1 MMAGKDAKLGKAES
15 DNLRED
21 LMKVQRIHSHASDM
35 SIDTSQRDNDRHSGD
50 GLPQLVRDYILHDR
64 GNSLYLGDS
73 FANLP
78 SPVAE
83 NATIKRLFKF
93 KEDED
98 EMNKPRHAKNESQ
111 NNKAIRIE
119 GKKQKKKEDN
129 EEEENDLDVHKIPK
143 VDFNLNIEEIDN
155 IVFSDTIVKPKKK
168 EDAYSN
174 VVAKA
179 SAPINRSTSNAYYAY
194 EEEESYENPVN
205 LSKMPGG

>member
-1 MMAGKDAKLGKAES
+1 M
-15 DNLRED
+15 
-21 LMKVQRIHSHASDM
+21 
-35 SIDTSQRDNDRHSGD
+35 
-50 GLPQLVRDYILHDR
+50 
-64 GNSLYLGDS
+64 
-73 FANLP
+73 
-78 SPVAE
+78 
-83 NATIKRLFKF
+83 
-93 KEDED
+93 
-98 EMNKPRHAKNESQ
+98 
-111 NNKAIRIE
+111 
-119 GKKQKKKEDN
+119 
-129 EEEENDLDVHKIPK
+129 HKIPK